1 MRNRRYFLKKLGL
14 GSLFV
19 GALPFLNLSALGNVL
34 KKKPLCDATTF
45 DAYGQGPFYTANAP
59 QISNNLLA
67 STSEPGDR
75 IIISG
80 KVYTNDCVTPIPNT
94 LIDVW
99 HADDQGNYDNVGYN
113 LRGILYS
120 DANGYY
126 MCESIWPG
134 KYPLSST
141 QNRPSHIHLKA
152 SATGYSDLTTQLYF
166 ENDTD
171 IPSDAAA
178 SITSGT
184 YDATDRIISMTQ
196 NSSTGKWEGTFDI
209 ILYNPLLTNTI
220 REESLHVNFGMI
232 TQCTP
237 NPVSGAAVIR
247 YSIFKPSDVG
257 IRLYDLCGKLK
268 SKIHKE
274 KMAPGKYEIDWNTN
288 NKKLAG
294 GFYLLSLQINGLNVH
309 NLKVQI
315 L

>member
-1 MRNRRYFLKKLGL
+1 MKNRRDFIKKLGL
-14 GSLFV
+14 GSLFA
-19 GALPFLNLSALGNVL
+19 GAFPFLNLSVLGNVL
-34 KKKPLCDATTF
+34 KKKPLCDASTL

-67 STSEPGDR
+67 TSIEPGDR

-80 KVYTNDCVTPIPNT
+80 KVYSNDCVTPISNA

-113 LRGILYS
+113 LRGTLYS
-120 DANGYY
+120 DANGDY
-126 MCESIWPG
+126 MYETIWPG
-134 KYPLSST
+134 KYALTTT
-141 QNRPSHIHLKA
+141 QDRPSHIHLKA
-152 SATGYSDLTTQLYF
+152 SASLHTDLTTQLYF

-171 IPSDAAA
+171 IPADAAA

-196 NSSTGKWEGTFDI
+196 NTNTGKWEGSFDI
-209 ILYNPLLTNTI
+209 ILFDPLLTNSI

-232 TQCTP
+232 TQCSP
-237 NPVSGAAVIR
+237 NPVSDSASIK
-247 YSIFKPSDVG
+247 YSVFNPSDVE
-257 IRLYDLCGKLK
+257 IKLYDLSGKFQT
-268 SKIHKE
+268 KIHKE
-274 KMAPGKYEIDWNTN
+274 KMAPGKYEINWNTN
-288 NKKLAG
+288 NMILSS

-309 NLKVQI
+309 NLKIQV

>member
-1 MRNRRYFLKKLGL
+1 MKNRRDFIKKLGL
-14 GSLFV
+14 GSLFAGV
-19 GALPFLNLSALGNVL
+19 LPFFNLSAFGNVL
-34 KKKPLCDATTF
+34 KKKPLCDPTTL

-67 STSEPGDR
+67 GTSEPGDR

-80 KVYTNDCVTPIPNT
+80 KVYTNDCITPIPNA

-99 HADDQGNYDNVGYN
+99 HADDQGNYDNIGFN
-113 LRGILYS
+113 LRGTLYS
-120 DANGYY
+120 DANGNY
-126 MCESIWPG
+126 MYETIWPG

-141 QNRPSHIHLKA
+141 QNRPCHIHLKA
-152 SATGYSDLTTQLYF
+152 SAPGHSELTTQVYF
-166 ENDTD
+166 ANDTD

-184 YDATDRIISMTQ
+184 YDATDRIISMNQ
-196 NSSTGKWEGTFDI
+196 NSSTGKWEGNFDI
-209 ILYNPLLTNTI
+209 ILYDPLLTNTI
-220 REESLHVNFGMI
+220 REESLHINFGMI

-237 NPVSGAAVIR
+237 NPISS
-247 YSIFKPSDVG
+247 YTSINFSVFKPSDVE
-257 IRLYDLCGKLK
+257 INLYDLSGKLK

-288 NKKLAG
+288 NKNLAG
-294 GFYLLSLQINGLNVH
+294 GFYLLSLQVNGLNVH
-309 NLKVQI
+309 NLKIQV